1 MLARS
6 ELLGVRRCELPP
18 EALLAAYAQGGAYT
32 DCYCT
37 DSAQPVSHA
46 AYVEAFYTT
55 WVFKTERVL
64 LRWLAARP
72 STDAQARQ
80 LAVGA
85 NQAFAAWHVEA
96 RGPDQ
101 LLMCDMT
108 GRTRSWLMVAAGP
121 APTGTRLYFGSA
133 VVPVAQARS
142 GRPSMGG
149 LFRALLGFHT
159 LYSRVLLA
167 AARRRLV
174 HG

>member
-1 MLARS
+1 LERI
-6 ELLGVRRCELPP
+6 ELLGIRPCALPP
-18 EALLAAYAQGGAYT
+18 EALLASYAQRGAYT

-37 DSAQPVSHA
+37 DTAQPCSHA

-55 WVFKTERVL
+55 WVFRTERVL
-64 LRWLAARP
+64 LRWFAARP

-85 NQAFAAWHVEA
+85 SQAFAAWRVEA

-121 APTGTRLYFGSA
+121 APEGMRLYFGSA
-133 VVPVAQARS
+133 VVPVIRART
-142 GRPSMGG
+142 GRPGMGW

-159 LYSRVLLA
+159 VYSRVLLA

-174 HG
+174 RG